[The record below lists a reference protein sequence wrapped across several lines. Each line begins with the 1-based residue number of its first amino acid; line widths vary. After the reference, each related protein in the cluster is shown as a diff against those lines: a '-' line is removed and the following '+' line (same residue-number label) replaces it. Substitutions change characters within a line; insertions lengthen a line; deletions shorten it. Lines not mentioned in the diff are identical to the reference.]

1 MAVTHTRDR
10 VLLVTGAASG
20 IGRATA
26 FRLAGEGV
34 GLLLL
39 TRANAAGLDRVAET
53 CRQAGSSVET
63 VMGDVTDPAT
73 VERALA
79 VLRERFGRLDAIVS
93 VAGHASRGSV
103 SSLSPDAVGAAAHA
117 SAGAFLRL
125 VQACRPLLA
134 AGRDPRVVAV
144 SSFVA
149 HAIRGDLEPFAATA
163 IGRAALEA
171 VVKLLSRELAADGI
185 CVNAVAPGLIE
196 KDVPSQGKLGADA
209 IARTVASIPLGRRGR
224 PDEVAA
230 VLAFLASPA
239 ASYVTGQTWH
249 VSGGLV

>member
-1 MAVTHTRDR
+1 M
-10 VLLVTGAASG
+10 
-20 IGRATA
+20 
-26 FRLAGEGV
+26 
-34 GLLLL
+34 
-39 TRANAAGLDRVAET
+39 
-53 CRQAGSSVET
+53 
-63 VMGDVTDPAT
+63 
-73 VERALA
+73 
-79 VLRERFGRLDAIVS
+79 S
-93 VAGHASRGSV
+93 VAGHAARGSATK
-103 SSLSPDAVGAAAHA
+103 LPADAILTAADG

-149 HAIRGDLEPFAATA
+149 HAIRHDLEPFAATA

-171 VVKLLSRELAADGI
+171 VVKLLAREFAADGI

-196 KDVPSQGKLGADA
+196 KDTPSQGKLGADA
-209 IARTVASIPLGRRGR
+209 IARTVAAIPLGRRGR

>member
-1 MAVTHTRDR
+1 MTDATDR

-26 FRLAGEGV
+26 SRIAGARV
-34 GLLLL
+34 GLLLM

-53 CRQAGSSVET
+53 CRGAGSEVET
-63 VMGDVTDPAT
+63 VVGDIAEPDT

-79 VLRERFGRLDAIVS
+79 ILRERFGRLDAIVS
-93 VAGHASRGSV
+93 VAGHASRGSATG
-103 SSLSPDAVGAAAHA
+103 LSADAVSAATDA

-134 AGRDPRVVAV
+134 AGRDPRIVAV
-144 SSFVA
+144 SSFVT
-149 HAIRGDLEPFAATA
+149 HAIRHDLEPFAATA

-171 VVKLLSRELAADGI
+171 VVRLLSRELAADGI

-196 KDVPSQGKLGADA
+196 KDTPAQGKLGADA

>member
-1 MAVTHTRDR
+1 MPELDR
-10 VLLVTGAASG
+10 VALVTGAASG

-26 FRLAGEGV
+26 LRMAGAGM

-39 TRANAAGLDRVAET
+39 TRANVAGLDRVAEAA
-53 CRQAGSSVET
+53 REAGARVET
-63 VMGDVTDPAT
+63 IVGDVAEDAT
-73 VERALA
+73 IGRLAAL
-79 VLRERFGRLDAIVS
+79 LHDRFGRLDALVS
-93 VAGHASRGSV
+93 VAGSARRGSAM
-103 SSLSPDAVGAAAHA
+103 SLSSDAIGRASDE

-134 AGRDPRVVAV
+134 TGRDPRIVAV

-149 HAIRGDLEPFAATA
+149 HASRTDLEPFAATA
-163 IGRAALEA
+163 VSRAALEA
-171 VVKLLSRELAADGI
+171 VVRLLSRELAADGI

-196 KDVPSQGKLGADA
+196 KDVQAQGKLGADA

-230 VLAFLASPA
+230 LLAFLASPA
-239 ASYVTGQTWH
+239 SSYITGQTIH